1 MTMVIIKTINNDLTV
16 HSDRCLIS
24 KGLLVLDSIRKY
36 NKTLRYDVG
45 DEFLDELKHTNSG
58 EMPPNSIFVL
68 YAYSRGNLLK
78 RLCRIILNPRD
89 RERKRDLKPR
99 DSRDRTKN
107 LQDSPGPKIPRDKK
121 FRHFG
126 TIISVSPGKVP
137 LSQDSMW
144 RTSRPL
150 TIPDDMGSKN
160 VKLVIKSSLFWTNLK
175 RSAAD
180 GVRVAAKKFRSEFKF
195 WSHFWNL
202 IPILFSS
209 CTTLIKIKFK

>member
-1 MTMVIIKTINNDLTV
+1 MNSNTPTLEKCRLIQFSYFTLTLEVI
-16 HSDRCLIS
+16 
-24 KGLLVLDSIRKY
+24 Y
-36 NKTLRYDVG
+36 WQ
-45 DEFLDELKHTNSG
+45 
-58 EMPPNSIFVL
+58 
-68 YAYSRGNLLK
+68 

-89 RERKRDLKPR
+89 RERDRDSKPR
-99 DSRDRTKN
+99 DSRDRNKN

-126 TIISVSPGKVP
+126 TIISVSPGTVP
-137 LSQDSMW
+137 LSRDSMW
-144 RTSRPL
+144 RKSRSPDVFVSRGTGTETKKHWTLASRPL
-150 TIPDDMGSKN
+150 TILDDMGSKN